1 MKRIQDSL
9 DTLRIKT
16 DEMRSTMTKLQDVVD
31 GVPEAQEVV
40 RNLQHNAA
48 EVHEEVKVALEKRW
62 KDACTCR

>member
-9 DTLRIKT
+9 DTLRLKT

-31 GVPEAQEVV
+31 AVRETQEVV

-48 EVHEEVKVALEKRW
+48 DVHKELKVALEKRS
-62 KDACTCR
+62 KEACACR